1 MGLSSMESLGP
12 TWPEVQSVR
21 ILLFFKKRGLP
32 CGKKIAAENGKHGQ
46 AAVLR

>member
-1 MGLSSMESLGP
+1 MRLSSMKSLGP

-21 ILLFFKKRGLP
+21 ILLFIKRGLP